1 MKSTKSER
9 RIIQRIRFDS
19 PLTAKIATN
28 RVTLV
33 DVSATGARVE
43 HDFPLSSGKAVQL
56 EFEFEGAS
64 MHIRCTV
71 ARCKLEKGDGVALYR
86 SGLAFALDDPAL
98 ADIRALIAS
107 VVTRDFAAR
116 KAHLK
121 PKKG

>member
-1 MKSTKSER
+1 MKPTKDER
-9 RIIQRIRFDS
+9 RVIQRIRFDA

-28 RVTLV
+28 KVTLV
-33 DVSATGARVE
+33 DVSATGARIE
-43 HDFPLSSGKAVQL
+43 HEFPLSRGKIVPL

-71 ARCKLEKGDGVALYR
+71 ARCKLEKGEAGALYR

-98 ADIRALIAS
+98 GDIRALIAS
-107 VVTRDFAAR
+107 VVTRDFDAR

-121 PKKG
+121 PKKS